1 MIPLTLQPTPESFT
15 HQLAYYSKNKFTG
28 RLDIKVPGGEQ
39 WSLYLNLGRLAWA
52 AGGRH
57 SVRRWHRYLCRF
69 CPGANLNFPLN
80 RRDEQPECWEYHTLG
95 LIALRNTPH
104 LEQLGA
110 IVEEIVNEVLFDLL
124 RAIAIASIG
133 RDAARLNPL
142 SAIEAETDEGD
153 EPQFAFEL
161 VPVQGVRPSKSGMLP
176 HILMLPVETAIAR
189 ARKEWQ
195 HWVAAGLTHCSPDLA
210 PIVME
215 PLALRGKTGSNVY
228 HALVAAIDGKHT
240 LRDLAALT
248 QRDVLTVTR
257 SLLPYLRQHFV
268 KFVQISDLPQPGIE
282 HKKAIDRSSPQSYG
296 DRSSPPLIAAID
308 DNPKILARLEEI
320 LSSTGCR
327 FLGISEPVQAL
338 PTLIQY
344 KPDLIFLDLAM
355 PIANGYEI
363 CAQIRRVTQFQ
374 DTPVAIL
381 TGNDGLLD
389 RMRAK
394 VVGATAFLSKPIAA
408 KKVLSTFR
416 QYCPHYSAVSA

>member
-15 HQLAYYSKNKFTG
+15 HQLAYYSQNKFTG

-39 WSLYLNLGRLAWA
+39 WSLYLHLGRLAWA

-57 SVRRWHRYLCRF
+57 PVRRWHRHLCRF
-69 CPGANLNFPLN
+69 WGGVNPSLLLG
-80 RRDEQPECWEYHTLG
+80 RHDEQPECWEYHALG
-95 LIALRNTPH
+95 LIALRNTPR

-133 RDAARLNPL
+133 HDTARLNPL
-142 SAIEAETDEGD
+142 FLIEADADDED
-153 EPQFAFEL
+153 TPELAFEII
-161 VPVQGVRPSKSGMLP
+161 PIQGVRPSKSGMLP
-176 HILMLPVETAIAR
+176 HLLLLPVETAIQR
-189 ARKEWQ
+189 ARTEWQ
-195 HWVAAGLTHCSPDLA
+195 HWVTAGLTHCSPDLA
-210 PIVME
+210 PVLMD
-215 PLALRGKTGSNVY
+215 PLALQEKTASNVY
-228 HALVAAIDGKHT
+228 QNIVTAIDGKHT

-248 QRDVLTVTR
+248 QRELLTVTR

-268 KFVQISDLPQPGIE
+268 KFVQVSDFPRPGIKE
-282 HKKAIDRSSPQSYG
+282 KKTMAQPPKKRYGSSSQ
-296 DRSSPPLIAAID
+296 PLIAAID
-308 DNPKILARLEEI
+308 DNPQILASLEEI
-320 LSSTGCR
+320 LGSTGCR
-327 FLGISEPVQAL
+327 FLGIPEPVQAL

-374 DTPVAIL
+374 DVPVVIL

-394 VVGATAFLSKPIAA
+394 VVGATDFLSKPI
-408 KKVLSTFR
+408 KIQKVLSILR
-416 QYCPHYSAVSA
+416 KYSSHCSAISA